1 MEIVGV
7 QLVADGGDKYLATLQ
22 KTEAAERQLG
32 SAAQAAVSG
41 VNALDDQLGT
51 ASKGVKGLGD
61 DAEKGAKGLTVLE
74 RAAQGAGERI
84 GHVLVDAAAQAGQAI
99 VQFVGDSIGKAGD
112 FEQGM
117 NRFASVTGDALGES
131 GKSLE
136 DFKEL
141 FISLGRD
148 LPVSTAE
155 VQQAAIEMAKG
166 GIEPATIA
174 AGGLRDVLNLAAA
187 GEIGI
192 AEAAEISA
200 KQLGVWVD
208 KAATAQ
214 EKAAFLTEATDL
226 LAQAANASTVNVDDL
241 ALGLANTGKSADIAG
256 LSFRETVTSMA
267 LISSG
272 FSSAADAGTSFKTFL
287 QRLTPTT
294 DTQAEAF
301 KRLNLLTA
309 DGTSKFY
316 DEAGAFIGMDKAAG
330 LLKDSL
336 EGMSESQR
344 KMALEAAFGSDAI
357 RAAGMLADAGA
368 DGYARMAADMAKAGT
383 AAQQAARKQVGFNV
397 AMDNM
402 MGSLEALQI
411 VVMSQALP
419 ALTSLVNFIAR
430 GINAITDYA
439 DATSK
444 GETMLA
450 RIASTAK
457 DLAIPALAGITAAL
471 TAYAIVQFTRAIPSI
486 VASIP
491 AIAAQTAAFY
501 ANAGAVLAAVAPY
514 AVIAAAI
521 GGVVLAYQN
530 FNSKV
535 QDATTALLE
544 SRQWWNDSTAA
555 IASYETQVGE
565 ARDALTPYAATITQL
580 REQIQG
586 EIDDLGRRM
595 AAGLVSE
602 QQYQTEMATI
612 NAHREGLIQ
621 VTAAY
626 NTQEQAIIKQAAASM
641 TATSQA
647 KTLGDAEISL
657 GEQTALTTKDIEEL
671 GKAIQKTYQDGQAA
685 VMDYAATYS
694 EFASGVEQRQSEFK
708 DKMTELEAERAKATT
723 EEQRKGIDEQI
734 EQLKQSYADQETAAA
749 QSYAAQQAA
758 QRAHLGQ
765 MLIDY
770 TVGQAQL
777 GNITKEKAAE
787 ITAALETEYGLQESS
802 TATTFLNMAGSIDKF
817 AQDSGGSIDDLIG
830 DLRDQQ
836 DQAAETQ
843 KAMDDYAK
851 EYVATQ
857 VNNFLDGKADAR
869 AYIDTLEKIP
879 KNITTTVTTRYTTE
893 GGNTIESGSN
903 DARREGQGGTRA
915 EGGPVDP
922 MRPYLVGEKGPEVIV
937 PRAAGTVIP
946 NDQVVR
952 AMASSQYFGGNTT
965 NSSQTTNVYVDARG
979 SSLGMGDI
987 TNAVRAG
994 LLAAGRDA
1002 DVRVRMGVQ

>member
-1 MEIVGV
+1 MERVGV

-22 KTEAAERQLG
+22 KTAAAEDKLG
-32 SAAQAAVSG
+32 AAAQSAVAG
-41 VNALDDQLGT
+41 VNDLDDQLGK
-51 ASKGVKGLGD
+51 AAKGADSLGK
-61 DAEKGAKGLTVLE
+61 DAQQGAKGLTLLE

-84 GHVLVDAAAQAGQAI
+84 GHSLVDMAAQAGQAI
-99 VQFVGDSIGKAGD
+99 VQFIGDSIGAAGD
-112 FEQGM
+112 FESGM

-131 GKSLE
+131 GKSLG

-174 AGGLRDVLNLAAA
+174 AGGLKDVLNLAAA

-208 KAATAQ
+208 KAASAE
-214 EKAAFLTEATDL
+214 EKAQFLTESVDL
-226 LAQAANASTVNVDDL
+226 LSQAANASTVNVDDL
-241 ALGLANTGKSADIAG
+241 ALGLANSGKTADLAG

-287 QRLTPTT
+287 ARLTPTT
-294 DTQAEAF
+294 DSQADAF
-301 KRLNLLTA
+301 KRLNLLTEE
-309 DGTSKFY
+309 GTSKFY
-316 DEAGAFIGMDKAAG
+316 DETGSFIGMDKAAG

-336 EGMSESQR
+336 EGMSEANR

-419 ALTSLVNFIAR
+419 ALTSLINFVAK
-430 GINAITDYA
+430 GINVITDYA
-439 DATSK
+439 DATGK

-450 RIASTAK
+450 KIASTAK
-457 DLAIPALAGITAAL
+457 DLAVPALTGLTAAL

-501 ANAGAVLAAVAPY
+501 ANAGAVMAAIAPY
-514 AVIAAAI
+514 AAIAVAI

-530 FNSKV
+530 FNDKV
-535 QDATTALLE
+535 KDATTQLLE

-555 IASYETQVGE
+555 IDNYGTQVGKAKE
-565 ARDALTPYAATITQL
+565 ALEPYAATIEQL
-580 REQIQG
+580 RGQIQS
-586 EIDDLGRRM
+586 EIEDLGRRS

-602 QQYQTEMATI
+602 QQYQSEMDTI
-612 NAHREGLIQ
+612 NAHREGLIR
-621 VTAAY
+621 VTEAY
-626 NTQEQAIIKQAAASM
+626 NTQEQAIIQQAAASM

-647 KTLGDAEISL
+647 KLLGDAEIDL
-657 GEQTALTTKDIEEL
+657 GERTALTTKDIEEL
-671 GKAIQKTYQDGQAA
+671 GKAIQKTYEDGQKALD
-685 VMDYAATYS
+685 DYASTFVD
-694 EFASGVEQRQSEFK
+694 FASGVEDRQAEFAE
-708 DKMTELEAERAKATT
+708 KMAKLEAERAKATT
-723 EEQRKGIDEQI
+723 DEQKQGIDDQI
-734 EQLKQSYADQETAAA
+734 AQLKQAYADQENAAA
-749 QSYAAQQAA
+749 KSYAAQQAA
-758 QRAHLGQ
+758 QKAHLGQ

-770 TVGQAQL
+770 TVSQAQL
-777 GNITKEKAAE
+777 GNIAKDKAAE
-787 ITAALETEYGLQESS
+787 ITAALEKEYGLQESS
-802 TATTFLNMAGSIDKF
+802 TATTFLHMAGSIDEF
-817 AQDSGGSIDDLIG
+817 AADAGGSIDSLIG
-830 DLRDQQ
+830 DLRDQEQ
-836 DQAAETQ
+836 TAKATKQ
-843 KAMDDYAK
+843 AMDEYAG

-857 VNNFLDGKADAR
+857 VNNFLDGKSDAES
-869 AYIDTLEKIP
+869 YIASLERIP
-879 KNITTTVTTRYTTE
+879 TNITTTVTVRE
-893 GGNTIESGSN
+893 QHERGGEASG
-903 DARREGQGGTRA
+903 DIVEPTHKAM
-915 EGGPVDP
+915 GGPVDP
-922 MRPYLVGEKGPEVIV
+922 MQPYVVGERGQELFV
-937 PRAAGTVIP
+937 PKVAGTIIS
-946 NDQVVR
+946 NDDIRR
-952 AMASSQYFGGNTT
+952 AVASPAQTSAFYNSSSQ
-965 NSSQTTNVYVDARG
+965 QTVINVDARG
-979 SSLGMGDI
+979 SSVSMADV
-987 TNAVRAG
+987 TMAVRAG
-994 LLAAGRDA
+994 LDAEGRGA
-1002 DVRVRMGVQ
+1002 DIRVRTGAF